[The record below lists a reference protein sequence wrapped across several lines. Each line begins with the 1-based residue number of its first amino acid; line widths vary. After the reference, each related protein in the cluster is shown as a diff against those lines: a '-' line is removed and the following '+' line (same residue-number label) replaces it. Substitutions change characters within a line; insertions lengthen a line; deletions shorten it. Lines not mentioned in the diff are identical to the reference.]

1 MGTRMRR
8 IAALGAALAVA
19 FGLAVPVAEG
29 GQAGCTAPVANV
41 SGVSQ
46 AEGTSAGYTTLV
58 FTVSLTD
65 GGCAPQGSVEYRTIE
80 GNGSPVDPAFIARES
95 VDYLPRAG
103 TLTWSGRADA
113 QTVAVKVRAD
123 SFVENDEMFSLH
135 LYGERGVRIGHSVGV
150 AWVADDDKVKTAPLA
165 TTQEGE
171 ICWSIPPNFALGT
184 TTCKVPLV
192 LSRPWLAGPLTIRYR
207 TEGSAHEPVKDG
219 VVTFQRGE
227 TRAYAEFTIVPG
239 QTGKARVEF
248 FEPSQGKLVY
258 ATSTVV
264 ISPAG

>member
-1 MGTRMRR
+1 MRR
-8 IAALGAALAVA
+8 IATLGAALAVT
-19 FGLAVPVAEG
+19 FGLAIPAAEG
-29 GQAGCTAPVANV
+29 GEAGCTAPVANV

-46 AEGTSAGYTTLV
+46 TEGTSAGYTTLL
-58 FTVSLTD
+58 FTVSLSD

-80 GNGSPVDPAFIARES
+80 GNGSPVDPAFVAKES

-103 TLTWSGRADA
+103 TLTWSGRTDA

-123 SFVENDEMFSLH
+123 SFVENDELFSLR
-135 LYGERGVRIGHSVGV
+135 LYGEKGVRIGHSVGV
-150 AWVADDDKVKTAPLA
+150 AWVADDDAVKTAPLA

-171 ICWSIPPNFALGT
+171 ICWSIPPNFAQGG

-207 TEGSAHEPVKDG
+207 TEGSGHVPVKDG

-227 TRAYAEFTIVPG
+227 TRGYAEFTYLPD

-258 ATSTVV
+258 TTSTVV
-264 ISPAG
+264 INPAR

>member
-1 MGTRMRR
+1 MRR
-8 IAALGAALAVA
+8 TATLGAALAVT
-19 FGLAVPVAEG
+19 FGLAIPAAEG
-29 GQAGCTAPVANV
+29 GEAGCTAPVANV

-46 AEGTSAGYTTLV
+46 AEGTSAGYTTFL
-58 FTVSLTD
+58 FTVSLDD

-80 GNGSPVDPAFIARES
+80 GNGSSVDPAFIAKEN
-95 VDYLPRAG
+95 VDYLPSAG
-103 TLTWSGRADA
+103 TLTWSGTADTR
-113 QTVAVKVRAD
+113 TVAVKVRAD
-123 SFVENDEMFSLH
+123 SFAENDEMFSLR
-135 LYGERGVRIGHSVGV
+135 LYGEKGVRIGHSVGV
-150 AWVADDDKVKTAPLA
+150 AWVADDDTVKTAPLA

-171 ICWSIPPNFALGT
+171 ICWSVPPNFAQGSS
-184 TTCKVPLV
+184 CRVPLV

-227 TRAYAEFTIVPG
+227 TRGYAEFTIVPG

-248 FEPSQGKLVY
+248 FDPSQGRLVY
-258 ATSTVV
+258 ATSTVL

>member
-1 MGTRMRR
+1 MRR
-8 IAALGAALAVA
+8 IAALGASFAIA
-19 FGLAVPVAEG
+19 FGLAVPAAEG
-29 GQAGCTAPVANV
+29 AGTGCTAPVVNV

-46 AEGTSAGYTTLV
+46 AEGTSAGYTTLL
-58 FTVSLTD
+58 FTVSLAD

-80 GNGSPVDPAFIARES
+80 GNGSPVDPAFVAKES

-103 TLTWSGRADA
+103 TLTWSGRADT

-123 SFVENDEMFSLH
+123 SFVENDEMFSLR
-135 LYGERGVRIGHSVGV
+135 LYGEKGVRIGHSVGV
-150 AWVADDDKVKTAPLA
+150 AWVADDDKVKTVPLA

-171 ICWSIPPNFALGT
+171 ICWSLPPNFAQAT
-184 TTCKVPLV
+184 SCKVPLV
-192 LSRPWLAGPLTIRYR
+192 LSRPWLAGPLTVRYR

-219 VVTFQRGE
+219 VVTFERGE
-227 TRAYAEFTIVPG
+227 TRGYAELTVLPG

-248 FEPSQGKLVY
+248 FEPSQGRLVY

-264 ISPAG
+264 ISSAG

>member
-1 MGTRMRR
+1 MRR
-8 IAALGAALAVA
+8 IAALGASFAIA
-19 FGLAVPVAEG
+19 FGLAVPAAEG
-29 GQAGCTAPVANV
+29 AGTGCTAPVVNV

-46 AEGTSAGYTTLV
+46 AEGTSAGYTTLL
-58 FTVSLTD
+58 FTVSLAD

-80 GNGSPVDPAFIARES
+80 GNGSPVDPAFVAKES

-103 TLTWSGRADA
+103 TLTWSGRADT

-123 SFVENDEMFSLH
+123 SFVENDELFSLR
-135 LYGERGVRIGHSVGV
+135 LYGEKGVRIGHSVGV
-150 AWVADDDKVKTAPLA
+150 AWVADDDKAKTVPLA

-171 ICWSIPPNFALGT
+171 ICWSLPPNFAQGT
-184 TTCKVPLV
+184 SCKVPLV

-219 VVTFQRGE
+219 VVTFERGE
-227 TRAYAEFTIVPG
+227 TRGYAELTVLPG

-248 FEPSQGKLVY
+248 FEPSQGRLVY

>member
-1 MGTRMRR
+1 MRR
-8 IAALGAALAVA
+8 IAALGASFAIA
-19 FGLAVPVAEG
+19 FGLAVPAAEG
-29 GQAGCTAPVANV
+29 GETGCTAPVVNV

-46 AEGTSAGYTTLV
+46 AEGTSSGYTTLL
-58 FTVSLTD
+58 FTVSLAD

-80 GNGSPVDPAFIARES
+80 GNGSAVDPAFVAKES

-123 SFVENDEMFSLH
+123 SLVENDEMFSLR
-135 LYGERGVRIGHSVGV
+135 LYGEKGVRIGHSVGV
-150 AWVADDDKVKTAPLA
+150 AWVADDDKVKTVPLA

-171 ICWSIPPNFALGT
+171 ICWSLPPNFAQAA
-184 TTCKVPLV
+184 TCKVPLV

-207 TEGSAHEPVKDG
+207 TEGSAHEPVQDG
-219 VVTFQRGE
+219 VVTFQPGE
-227 TRAYAEFTIVPG
+227 TRGYAELTVLPG

-248 FEPSQGKLVY
+248 FEPSQGRLVY

>member
-1 MGTRMRR
+1 MRR
-8 IAALGAALAVA
+8 IAALGASFAIA
-19 FGLAVPVAEG
+19 FGLAVPAAEG
-29 GQAGCTAPVANV
+29 GETGCTAPVVNV

-46 AEGTSAGYTTLV
+46 AEGTSSGYTTLL
-58 FTVSLTD
+58 FTVSLAD

-80 GNGSPVDPAFIARES
+80 GNGSPVDPAFVAKES
-95 VDYLPRAG
+95 ADYLPRAG
-103 TLTWSGRADA
+103 TLTWSGRADT
-113 QTVAVKVRAD
+113 QTIAVKVRAD
-123 SFVENDEMFSLH
+123 SFAENDEMFSLR
-135 LYGERGVRIGHSVGV
+135 LYGEKGVRIGHSVGV
-150 AWVADDDKVKTAPLA
+150 AWVADDDVAKTAPLA

-171 ICWSIPPNFALGT
+171 ICWSIPPNFASGA
-184 TTCKVPLV
+184 TCKVPVV

-227 TRAYAEFTIVPG
+227 TRGYAELTIVPG

-248 FEPSQGKLVY
+248 FEPSQGRLVY

>member
-1 MGTRMRR
+1 MRR
-8 IAALGAALAVA
+8 IAALGASFAIA
-19 FGLAVPVAEG
+19 FGLAVPAAEG
-29 GQAGCTAPVANV
+29 AGTGCTAPVVNV

-46 AEGTSAGYTTLV
+46 AEGTSAGYTTLL
-58 FTVSLTD
+58 FTVSLAD

-80 GNGSPVDPAFIARES
+80 GNGSPVDPAFVAKES

-103 TLTWSGRADA
+103 TLTWAGRADT

-123 SFVENDEMFSLH
+123 SFVENDEMFSLR
-135 LYGERGVRIGHSVGV
+135 LYGEKGVRIGHSVGV
-150 AWVADDDKVKTAPLA
+150 AWVADDDKVKTVPLA

-171 ICWSIPPNFALGT
+171 ICWSLPPNFAQT
-184 TTCKVPLV
+184 TSCKVPLV

-219 VVTFQRGE
+219 VVTFERGE
-227 TRAYAEFTIVPG
+227 TRGYAELTVLPG

-248 FEPSQGKLVY
+248 FEPSQGRLVY

>member
-1 MGTRMRR
+1 MRR
-8 IAALGAALAVA
+8 IAALGASFAIA
-19 FGLAVPVAEG
+19 FGLAVPAAEG
-29 GQAGCTAPVANV
+29 GEMGCTAPVANV

-46 AEGTSAGYTTLV
+46 AEGTSTGYTTLL
-58 FTVSLTD
+58 FTVSLAD

-80 GNGSPVDPAFIARES
+80 GNGSPVDPAFVAKES

-103 TLTWSGRADA
+103 TLTWSGRADT

-123 SFVENDEMFSLH
+123 SFAESDEMFSLR
-135 LYGERGVRIGHSVGV
+135 LYGEKGVRIGHSVGV
-150 AWVADDDKVKTAPLA
+150 AWVADDDAVKTAPLA

-171 ICWSIPPNFALGT
+171 ICWSIPPNFASG

-207 TEGSAHEPVKDG
+207 TDGSAHEPVKDG

-227 TRAYAEFTIVPG
+227 TRGYAELTIVPG

-248 FEPSQGKLVY
+248 FEPSQGRLVY

>member
-1 MGTRMRR
+1 MGSRMRR
-8 IAALGAALAVA
+8 IAALGAALAVT
-19 FGLAVPVAEG
+19 FGLAVPAAEG
-29 GQAGCTAPVANV
+29 GQAGCAAPVANV

-65 GGCAPQGSVEYRTIE
+65 GGCAPQGSVEYATIE
-80 GNGSPVDPAFIARES
+80 GNGSPVDPAFIAKES

-103 TLTWSGRADA
+103 TLTWAGRADA
-113 QTVAVKVRAD
+113 QTIAVKVRAD
-123 SFVENDEMFSLH
+123 SLVENDEMFSLR
-135 LYGERGVRIGHSVGV
+135 LSDGKGVRIGHSVGV
-150 AWVADDDKVKTAPLA
+150 AWVADDDKVKTVPLA

-192 LSRPWLAGPLTIRYR
+192 LSRPWLSGPVTIRYR

-227 TRAYAEFTIVPG
+227 TRGYAELTILPG
-239 QTGKARVEF
+239 QAGKARVEF
-248 FEPSQGKLVY
+248 FEPSQGMVVY